1 MERLYV
7 NKKFGTRQLVV
18 IGMLSGISMFMGL
31 TGFGMIP
38 TPWMKITIQH
48 LPVII
53 GAIIEGPI
61 VGASI
66 GFIFGIFSIYQ
77 NITAPTPMSPF
88 FYNPI
93 ISILPRVL
101 IGVISYYVYRI
112 LKRKLKNKKLSIGIA
127 AICGSLTNTIGV
139 LGSIYLI
146 YFKDYASILIENGT
160 ISVGSRSTVT
170 VALLSIIGTNGMAE
184 AALSALVAIPVII
197 AIFKM
202 QKRNS

>member
-1 MERLYV
+1 M
-7 NKKFGTRQLVV
+7 Q
-18 IGMLSGISMFMGL
+18 SGICLFLGVTGL
-31 TGFGMIP
+31 GFIP
-38 TPWMKITIQH
+38 LPLFKLTILH

-112 LKRKLKNKKLSIGIA
+112 LKRKIKNKKLSIGIA
-127 AICGSLTNTIGV
+127 AICDL
-139 LGSIYLI
+139 
-146 YFKDYASILIENGT
+146 
-160 ISVGSRSTVT
+160 
-170 VALLSIIGTNGMAE
+170 
-184 AALSALVAIPVII
+184 
-197 AIFKM
+197 
-202 QKRNS
+202 

>member
-160 ISVGSRSTVT
+160 ISAGSRITVT

>member
-1 MERLYV
+1 
-7 NKKFGTRQLVV
+7 
-18 IGMLSGISMFMGL
+18 MFILRSNRSWFYTITTFKL
-31 TGFGMIP
+31 TIL
-38 TPWMKITIQH
+38 H

-112 LKRKLKNKKLSIGIA
+112 LKRKLKNKKLSIGIS

-160 ISVGSRSTVT
+160 ISAGSRSTVT